1 MLRALLLA
9 VGQLPD
15 PAFRRPLLL
24 GAAAALAGLAG
35 LVLLA
40 GWGLGQVAGGEGW
53 FAGIVGAAGGVL
65 VLFASWWL
73 FVPVLLAIS
82 GLFLDGVAASVERR
96 HYPALPAPRGASTA
110 SQAWSGLV
118 LAAKMAGLTLILL
131 PLSLL
136 LPMIGALGL
145 WGVAAIG
152 IGEGLFEGV
161 ALRRMGRDAAETLRR
176 RRRSEIWGLGAVLA
190 ALAAVPLLNLLV
202 PVLGTAA
209 MTHLLHRSGGVEAGA
224 GAPVDSRG

>member
-24 GAAAALAGLAG
+24 GAAAALAGLVG
-35 LVLLA
+35 LMLLA
-40 GWGLGQVAGGEGW
+40 SWGLGLVAGGEGW
-53 FAGIVGAAGGVL
+53 FAGIAAATGSVL
-65 VLFASWWL
+65 VLFSAWWL

-96 HYPALPAPRGASTA
+96 HYPGLPPAMGATTA
-110 SQAWSGLV
+110 TQAWSGLV

-152 IGEGLFEGV
+152 IGEGIFEGV
-161 ALRRMGRDAAETLRR
+161 AMRRMGRDAAETLRR
-176 RRRSEIWGLGAVLA
+176 RHRSAIWSLGGALA

-209 MTHLLHRSGGVEAGA
+209 MTHLLHRSQAGRAVADSGG
-224 GAPVDSRG
+224 